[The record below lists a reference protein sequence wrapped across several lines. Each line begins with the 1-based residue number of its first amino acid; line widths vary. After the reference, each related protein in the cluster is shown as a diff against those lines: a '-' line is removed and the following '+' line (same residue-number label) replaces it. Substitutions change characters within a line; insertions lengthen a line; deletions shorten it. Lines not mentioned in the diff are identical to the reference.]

1 MKYRDVEYTVALGI
15 GGHVSVTFDAEVS
28 ATGQAMTKVAAV
40 SEAERSIDRAL
51 APKKLRVPPKSGR
64 RWADCLYSP
73 PLHQKELPKQIGV
86 SGPKQTLGLKAM
98 DRKPEEASEVQRK
111 SIVILSDRSREIIR
125 LFEERE
131 RKRHAAEQNNKAAS
145 LSQDE
150 CENSPS

>member
-64 RWADCLYSP
+64 RF
-73 PLHQKELPKQIGV
+73 HQKELPKQIGV